1 MTDQIESD
9 LEKIRSDLARAFRG
23 VLLCKWDQRFET
35 VLAEFR
41 VDKKDNIRA
50 ILERHLSATWD
61 SSNAGNAPDLVRAI
75 VDSFGGLRRGQF
87 LFTSDPNRDALIF
100 CTWWPW
106 VDGKEISI
114 RIGLAYKNLSDLER
128 AEKMQ
133 LFKSWFGV

>member
-61 SSNAGNAPDLVRAI
+61 SSNAVTHLILFAQSLIVSADLDG
-75 VDSFGGLRRGQF
+75 DSFCLPQ
-87 LFTSDPNRDALIF
+87 
-100 CTWWPW
+100 
-106 VDGKEISI
+106 I
-114 RIGLAYKNLSDLER
+114 RIE
-128 AEKMQ
+128 MP
-133 LFKSWFGV
+133 